1 MADDNKCGHAGCGCE
16 LLGDPLVGE
25 GKYCSKSCLEANSND
40 ATDEPCACG
49 CDGCGA
55 MRI

>member
-49 CDGCGA
+49 CNGCGA
-55 MRI
+55 MSI